1 MGSGAARS
9 RRTLGNKSQSA
20 ILRFADDDLQLVERR
35 LASYWRDPGGFISI
49 EMIMS
54 NELNQMVSAKPERAE
69 KGSNIPKE
77 PPHKKP
83 KTWEGSNIPKTPPLD
98 KPKKK

>member
-1 MGSGAARS
+1 M
-9 RRTLGNKSQSA
+9 
-20 ILRFADDDLQLVERR
+20 LRFADDDLQLVERR
-35 LASYWRDPGGFISI
+35 LAYYRRDPCGFISI

-54 NELNQMVSAKPERAE
+54 KERNRMVSAKSERAE

-83 KTWEGSNIPKTPPLD
+83 KTWEGSNIPKTAPSKE
-98 KPKKK
+98 KPRKK